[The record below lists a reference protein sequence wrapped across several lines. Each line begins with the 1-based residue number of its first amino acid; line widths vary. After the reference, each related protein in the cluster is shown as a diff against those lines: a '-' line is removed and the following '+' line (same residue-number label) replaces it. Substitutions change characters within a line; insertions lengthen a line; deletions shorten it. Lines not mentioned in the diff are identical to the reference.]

1 MKTIR
6 ENIMVILAI
15 IGVLAPLSLL
25 GILIYKEVEPTA
37 LVAGF
42 IGVVVGSYSMIFQ
55 YYFGSSSGSKSKQE
69 MIDKIVPAPAP
80 ADADPDPNKKIWK
93 DSGST
98 LSFEEWTKRQKEWK
112 DSGSTLSFDDWI
124 KEQK

>member
-1 MKTIR
+1 MKHIR

-15 IGVLAPLSLL
+15 VGVIAPLSLL
-25 GILIYKEVEPTA
+25 GILIYKEVEPSA

-55 YYFGSSSGSKSKQE
+55 YYFGSSSGSKAKQE
-69 MIDKIVPAPAP
+69 MIDKIVPAQVEPDKDPA
-80 ADADPDPNKKIWK
+80 KKAWK

-98 LSFEEWTKRQKEWK
+98 LSFEEWSKQTK
-112 DSGSTLSFDDWI
+112 
-124 KEQK
+124 

>member
-1 MKTIR
+1 MKNLR
-6 ENIMVILAI
+6 DNIMIILAI
-15 IGVLAPLSLL
+15 IGVIAPLSLL

-55 YYFGSSSGSKSKQE
+55 YYFGSSSGSKSKQD
-69 MIDKIVPAPAP
+69 MIDKIVPAQV
-80 ADADPDPNKKIWK
+80 DPDEAKKKLWK
-93 DSGST
+93 ESGST
-98 LSFEEWTKRQKEWK
+98 LSYE
-112 DSGSTLSFDDWI
+112 DWL